1 MNTVGSVAFFLNGGI
16 PISVSITGFGSDRIV
31 SARLI
36 TAKGD
41 LIDVDEKSHP
51 DLLYAIRGA
60 GHFFGL
66 VTQLTVKTYPLS
78 DLGNDKGVIWMGS
91 FIYPTQRVCEICS
104 AMKVVMDDKRYG
116 TSGLMMVAAPPP
128 AQKPC
133 LIISAR
139 LTGDP
144 NDASKA
150 FKSLYDLKPI
160 VANGQE
166 VPIQNACDGRAAF
179 EAKGDFKHF
188 TIAGLPGFES
198 KSYLKLISLYKEMI
212 EDCPDA
218 INSSFNVQWDS
229 RGARPPEFD
238 SAMSHHH
245 VRFWQ

>member
-1 MNTVGSVAFFLNGGI
+1 M
-16 PISVSITGFGSDRIV
+16 
-31 SARLI
+31 
-36 TAKGD
+36 
-41 LIDVDEKSHP
+41 DENKYI

-78 DLGNDKGVIWMGS
+78 DLGNHKGVIWMDS
-91 FIYPTQRVCEICS
+91 FIYPIERANEICS

-128 AQKPC
+128 TQKPC

-150 FKSLYDLKPI
+150 FESLYDLKPV

-166 VPIQNACDGRAAF
+166 VPLQNACDGRAAF
-179 EAKGDFKHF
+179 ESKGDFKYF
-188 TIAGLPGFES
+188 TIAGLPGFERDP
-198 KSYLKLISLYKEMI
+198 YLKLVSLYKEMI
-212 EDCPDA
+212 EECPDA
-218 INSSFNVQWDS
+218 INSSFNVQ
-229 RGARPPEFD
+229 
-238 SAMSHHH
+238 
-245 VRFWQ
+245 